1 MSHRFR
7 LSYDFPCAITPQ
19 NPANVAANEDFF
31 VTFEKANPG
40 RYKAYMERA
49 SHKQKIKATKKV
61 CASNCSHIRT
71 MPYHPHMLALLS

>member
-1 MSHRFR
+1 
-7 LSYDFPCAITPQ
+7 LSYRFHLSCKSPFATTPQ
-19 NPANVAANEDFF
+19 NPGNIAANEDFF

-40 RYKAYMERA
+40 RYKAYMEKA
-49 SHKQKIKATKKV
+49 SRKQKVKATKKV